1 MRHTLFLGLVL
12 ISPIY
17 GADSASRSLEHSST
31 ATVIPVLQQA
41 TFSQDV
47 EAARLPSDHE
57 HHRRRH
63 SRFKIKM
70 AAVTTV
76 TTALIGAGL
85 TLGIRYIKC
94 QD

>member
-1 MRHTLFLGLVL
+1 MRSIVFMALAIITPV
-12 ISPIY
+12 Y
-17 GADSASRSLEHSST
+17 GMDSRSLENSST
-31 ATVIPVLQQA
+31 ATVIPTMHESTL
-41 TFSQDV
+41 SHDV
-47 EAARLPSDHE
+47 ESGRLPSDHD

-70 AAVTTV
+70 AAVTTI

-94 QD
+94 QQD